1 MDPAIR
7 SGQLRLTCPGLTR
20 SRCRF
25 RIDREALVTASS
37 RTGASRRLEVT
48 DHPRLIGW
56 SSLHPAHR
64 QSLTPLCR
72 RSGTASPVPGPT
84 GSWLDARLA
93 TNASRLPARPR
104 PSPCRTL
111 RSCRSADQDAFHRVS
126 IDRSFPR
133 PPCRTRHLVWK
144 LRATRAPF
152 SLRGRRR
159 VRQHAVRRA
168 PGPAPR
174 RRFALRFLERRD
186 ARCVGPV
193 SAISRLRTS
202 THASPAP
209 EWSNACAPAIGDPV
223 CFTAERVALVGPT
236 WPLFGISPRRAL
248 SSRRDA

>member
-25 RIDREALVTASS
+25 RIDREALVKASS

-48 DHPRLIGW
+48 DHPRLVGW

-64 QSLTPLCR
+64 QPLTPLCR

-133 PPCRTRHLVWK
+133 PPCRTCHLVWK
-144 LRATRAPF
+144 RHATRAPF
-152 SLRGRRR
+152 SPRDRRR

-168 PGPAPR
+168 SGPAPR